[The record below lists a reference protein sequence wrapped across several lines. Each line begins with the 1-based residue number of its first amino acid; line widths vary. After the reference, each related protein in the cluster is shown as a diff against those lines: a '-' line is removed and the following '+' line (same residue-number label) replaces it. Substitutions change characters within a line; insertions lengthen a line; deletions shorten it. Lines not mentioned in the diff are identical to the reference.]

1 MHEVTPVRS
10 RREAAR
16 IYRRVESKLGVT
28 PLRSDR
34 DLARLVEQRLPL
46 TSVESLSKHGISDQ
60 EIYDLIAPR
69 RTLVHRRSRKE
80 SLTHEESDRAVRVA
94 RVTALAEEVFGED
107 DKAARWL
114 RKPKSRF
121 DGKTPLTL
129 LSTDAG
135 SRLVEEM
142 LLQLDYGFTA

>member
-1 MHEVTPVRS
+1 VHQAAPDRN
-10 RREAAR
+10 RREPAR
-16 IYRRVESKLGVT
+16 IFRRLESKLGMT

-34 DLARLVEQRLPL
+34 DLARIVEQRLPL
-46 TSVESLSKHGISDQ
+46 ASVESLSKHGVSDQ

-69 RTLVHRRSRKE
+69 RTLVHRKSRQE
-80 SLTHEESDRAVRVA
+80 PLTHEESDRAVRVA

-121 DGKTPLTL
+121 DGKTPLAL

>member
-1 MHEVTPVRS
+1 M
-10 RREAAR
+10 
-16 IYRRVESKLGVT
+16 YRRVESKLGVT

-34 DLARLVEQRLPL
+34 DLARLVEDRLSL
-46 TSVESLSKHGISDQ
+46 ASVESLSKHGISDQ
-60 EIYDLIAPR
+60 EIHDLIAPR
-69 RTLVHRRSRKE
+69 RTLAHRKSRRE
-80 SLTHEESDRAVRVA
+80 LLTHDESDRAVRVA
-94 RVTALAEEVFGED
+94 RMTALAEEVFGED

-121 DGKTPLTL
+121 DGKTPLAL